1 MSEEDFD
8 EILKE
13 LEEQKKKLSKLSE
26 TANSIIKA
34 IEEQGEFLKKNVE
47 KRGEENILLESVK
60 DIGVEK
66 KNRCYYYRDEF
77 CRYWYWK
84 ENPEGLLFVIK
95 SRKFKKK
102 SGEERWR
109 IDPHPFY
116 CALCWKYEE
125 E

>member
-1 MSEEDFD
+1 MNEEDFD

-34 IEEQGEFLKKNVE
+34 IEEQGEFLKKIVE
-47 KRGEENILLESVK
+47 KRGEESILLESVK

-66 KNRCYYYRDEF
+66 KNRCYYYRDGL
-77 CRYWYWK
+77 CRYWEWSK
-84 ENPEGLLFVIK
+84 DPEGILFVIK
-95 SRKFKKK
+95 SRKFKNK
-102 SGEERWR
+102 SGEEVWLM
-109 IDPHPFY
+109 DPHPFY